1 MCDAYRKASIVA
13 IDRKWRP
20 VEIRG
25 WTIAEALA
33 EPYTTADFS
42 FDISDILAENVDASE
57 AIPRKA
63 RELLERVLL
72 SWGLDQ
78 VRLSACHHLRSV
90 IPLVLNH
97 SINPDIGTPRRHFPC
112 LRLWRVDPQRGE
124 FPSVVPVQR
133 HERYLMSPSVTL
145 GTCSR
150 QFER

>member
-1 MCDAYRKASIVA
+1 MCDAYRKASIVV

-20 VEIRG
+20 VDIRG

-33 EPYTTADFS
+33 EPYTTADFI
-42 FDISDILAENVDASE
+42 FDINDILAENVDASE

-63 RELLERVLL
+63 RELLKWVLDWE
-72 SWGLDQ
+72 SDQ

-112 LRLWRVDPQRGE
+112 LRL
-124 FPSVVPVQR
+124 
-133 HERYLMSPSVTL
+133 
-145 GTCSR
+145 
-150 QFER
+150 